1 MGGENVFFCGLGM
14 CLVST
19 VISGPATKKMVL
31 SLILII
37 SHNEDHG
44 VDDNV
49 HDSSDNDDET
59 VMTMVIMIV
68 MVMMTMACVWCHQ

>member
-19 VISGPATKKMVL
+19 VISGPPTKKMVL

-37 SHNEDHG
+37 SHNEDQG
-44 VDDNV
+44 VDDIV